1 MEVLDINRLVERRT
15 QLLGWIDDVDASVPE
30 LVMDIKF
37 WREEIEE
44 INQKIEQLENETN
57 S

>member
-15 QLLGWIDDVDASVPE
+15 QLLSWIDDVDASVPE

-44 INQKIEQLENETN
+44 INQKIEHLENETD

>member
-15 QLLGWIDDVDASVPE
+15 QLLSWIDDVDTSVPE

>member
-15 QLLGWIDDVDASVPE
+15 QLLSWIDDVDASVPE

>member
-44 INQKIEQLENETN
+44 INQKIEQLENETD

>member
-1 MEVLDINRLVERRT
+1 
-15 QLLGWIDDVDASVPE
+15 LLSWIDDVDASVPE

-44 INQKIEQLENETN
+44 INQKIEQLENETD

>member
-1 MEVLDINRLVERRT
+1 MEVLDTKALLARRA
-15 QLLGWIDDVDASVPE
+15 QLLEWIEDVDMSVPE

-44 INQKIEQLENETN
+44 INNKLEDGTN

>member
-1 MEVLDINRLVERRT
+1 MEVLDIKALTERRN
-15 QLLGWIDDVDASVPE
+15 QLLKWIEDVDLSVPE

-44 INQKIEQLENETN
+44 INQKLEDGTN

>member
-1 MEVLDINRLVERRT
+1 MEVLDIAALLKRRT
-15 QLLGWIDDVDASVPE
+15 QLLEWIADVDMSVPE

-37 WREEIEE
+37 WREEIEM
-44 INQKIEQLENETN
+44 INQKLEDGTN

>member
-1 MEVLDINRLVERRT
+1 MEVLDTAALLKRRT
-15 QLLGWIDDVDASVPE
+15 QLLEWIDTVDLSVPE

-37 WREEIEE
+37 WREEIAE
-44 INQKIEQLENETN
+44 INQKLEDGTD

>member
-15 QLLGWIDDVDASVPE
+15 QLLSWIDDVDASVPE

-44 INQKIEQLENETN
+44 INQKIEQLENETD

>member
-15 QLLGWIDDVDASVPE
+15 QLLSWIDDVDTSVPE

-44 INQKIEQLENETN
+44 INQKIEQLKDETN